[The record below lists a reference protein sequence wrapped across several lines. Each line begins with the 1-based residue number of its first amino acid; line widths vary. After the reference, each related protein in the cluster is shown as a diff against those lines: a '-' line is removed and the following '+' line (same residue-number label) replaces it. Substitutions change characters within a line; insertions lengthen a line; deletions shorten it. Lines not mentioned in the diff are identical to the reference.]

1 MGRKIIVLGLTTGL
15 SLLLVSRQTPPRR
28 IDPAKANTTVL
39 TAAAD
44 PTIETLYAT
53 FRNPPPEYSVSPYWF
68 WNGKVTAAETRRQIG
83 EMVRQNVR
91 SAVIMNWAGLEPAYL
106 SEPYWREVGAAL
118 DAARASGLT
127 LNFSDE
133 FLWPSGQAW
142 DYASLK
148 REPSRVLQLH
158 PEYRMRRLT
167 CRRMDPAPAALA
179 ADPEVVVAARVD
191 ASGTIDEQ
199 TLTLLPAGGRGA
211 WKAPA
216 PDWKLFVYTPVPAIE
231 RGTRVDL
238 LNPTAVKVFIDLVY
252 GEFARRF
259 PRHLGSTIKF
269 FVSDHE
275 GAYGAPLPFTP
286 ALWETFRK
294 RHGYDLRRFLPLT
307 DRATPRG
314 AEIRRDYLDTVSH
327 LYAASFVQQITDWCT
342 RHGVR
347 HGHSD
352 IEESLRFQVMW
363 TGDMFRL
370 WRASS
375 AVYIDALLDRAR
387 MPVDFQEAGSVAHFE
402 GRPLMVENQGLTGYD
417 SYWSLEKA
425 RLGTNMCLL
434 WGVTRLIPHYF
445 EYDPG
450 HIQYPPSWFRT
461 QPLWRYFHHY
471 ADLSSRG
478 LFMNSLG
485 RHNAPIAIYYP
496 LESAFAASD
505 GLFQETGR
513 SIFLWHNQMDQ
524 TQDSYTAL
532 QLELSRQGWE
542 YHILDSHYLRK
553 TEVKGSTLQLSGE
566 QFRVLILPPM
576 TDIAPESA
584 EKIGRFARAGGLVI
598 ALGFQPSALSGI
610 PMRRFPVRDHT
621 LFMDRLDY
629 TVPIQVPGP
638 VRNDLGPPLDAI
650 RAVLPPAVE
659 ILSGSR
665 DHLFFARRFATDG
678 EWYWAVND
686 SPESRQV
693 KARFPIP
700 GVFEKWDAETGAR
713 TTLAASGSVLTLDFG
728 PWDGYFVVRH
738 SGSATAPP
746 IRAGAC
752 RLLLEL
758 PGSGWRFTPES
769 PVPVPYAKAEGSA
782 EPVWLAPERL
792 ANRNWWLAGPYPYGD
807 HQGFFD
813 RYPPEKGF
821 DATDPAWKWFE
832 SPTVAVRPPVLF
844 FGAKDFDE
852 FEAPEPTPVRNGV
865 FYAYGN
871 VWSSGAR
878 PGRAAVAAADSVK
891 LWWNGKL
898 ELARHLHPPFVNL
911 RDPWSYRPRID
922 IRKGWNSVLL
932 KIGPNPMGATGFL
945 FRITDEQGN
954 TLRDLV
960 YARDRTLP
968 PPHPRRVHLTVE
980 APPGS
985 DGKSLLLDLDEN
997 AIPERAVMFAP
1008 RTTPFTLA
1016 SWTDSTLANYSGSA
1030 LYETEFHLDEVPDG
1044 ESLIL
1049 DLGKVG
1055 LAAEV
1060 WLNGQKA
1067 GERVWRPYEL
1077 DITPFVRRG
1086 VNRLKIRVANSNAGW
1101 MAQGPPIYGRD
1112 AWSGLNFKSERDR
1125 LQTLRPNGLEG
1136 PVRILVWKVEKKR

>member
-1 MGRKIIVLGLTTGL
+1 MILGLTVVFPLFLG
-15 SLLLVSRQTPPRR
+15 SRQTQPKR
-28 IDPAKANTTVL
+28 IDPSKAHVASLVDAAKPNL
-39 TAAAD
+39 
-44 PTIETLYAT
+44 ETLYTA
-53 FRNPPPEYSVSPYWF
+53 FRNPSPEYSISPYWF
-68 WNGKVTAAETRRQIG
+68 WNGKVTAKETRRQIN
-83 EMVRQNVR
+83 EMVRQEVR

-106 SEPYWREVGAAL
+106 SEPFWREVGVAL
-118 DAARASGLT
+118 DAARDAGMT

-142 DYASLK
+142 DYASLN

-167 CRRMDPAPAALA
+167 CRQIRSGESTVLD
-179 ADPEVVVAARVD
+179 ADAEVVVAARVD
-191 ASGTIDEQ
+191 ASGAIDKQ
-199 TLTLLPAGGRGA
+199 TLTLLPAARIPK

-216 PDWKLFVYTPVPAIE
+216 ADWRLFVYTPIPSFE
-231 RGTRVDL
+231 RGVRVDL
-238 LNPTAVKVFIDLVY
+238 LNPAAVKVFIDLVY

-275 GAYGAPLPFTP
+275 GAYGSPLPFTP
-286 ALWETFRK
+286 ALWEAFRK
-294 RHGYDLRRFLPLT
+294 RHGYDLRRFLPLA
-307 DRATPRG
+307 DQLTPQ
-314 AEIRRDYLDTVSH
+314 AAKIRRDYLDTIAR

-375 AVYIDALLDRAR
+375 AVYVDALLDRAR
-387 MPVDFQEAGSVAHFE
+387 MPVDFQEAESVAHFE
-402 GRPLMVENQGLTGYD
+402 DRPFMVENQGLTGYD
-417 SYWSLEKA
+417 SFWSMEKA

-450 HIQYPPSWFRT
+450 HIQYPPSWFLT

-471 ADLSSRG
+471 ADMARRG
-478 LFMNSLG
+478 LFMNSAG
-485 RHNAPIAIYYP
+485 RHNSPIAVYYP

-505 GLFQETGR
+505 GLFKETGR
-513 SIFLWHNQMDQ
+513 SVFLWHNQMDQ
-524 TQDSYTAL
+524 TQDYYSAL
-532 QLELSRQGWE
+532 QLELARQGWE

-553 TEVKGSTLQLSGE
+553 AELFGSKLQLAGE
-566 QFRVLILPPM
+566 QFRVLLLPPM

-584 EKIGRFARAGGLVI
+584 DQIRRFARAGGVVI
-598 ALGFQPSALSGI
+598 ALGFQPPALEGI
-610 PMRRFPVRDHT
+610 NMRRFPIHDHGP
-621 LFMDRLDY
+621 FMDRLDY
-629 TVPIQVPGP
+629 TVQIQVPEP
-638 VRNDLGPPLDAI
+638 VRADLAPVLEAI
-650 RAVLPPAVE
+650 RAVQPPVVE

-665 DHLFFARRFATDG
+665 DHLFFSRRFTADA

-686 SPESRQV
+686 TSEPRQV
-693 KARFPIP
+693 KARFPFP

-713 TTLAASGSVLTLDFG
+713 TTLAAQGSVLTLDFG

-738 SGSATAPP
+738 SGRATAPP
-746 IRAGAC
+746 IRTGT
-752 RLLLEL
+752 RRVLLEL
-758 PGSGWRFTPES
+758 PSSGWQFTPES

-792 ANRNWWLAGPYPYGD
+792 ANRDWWLAGPYPYGD

-813 RYPPEKGF
+813 AFPPEKGF
-821 DATDPAWKWFE
+821 DASDPAWKWFE
-832 SPTVAVRPPVLF
+832 SPTFAVRPPVLF
-844 FGAKDFDE
+844 FGSKDFDE
-852 FEAPEPTPVRNGV
+852 FEPPTIAGRTPVRNGV
-865 FYAYGN
+865 FYAYVN
-871 VWSSGAR
+871 VWSPAAR
-878 PGRAAVAAADSVK
+878 QGCAAVAAADSVK

-922 IRKGWNSVLL
+922 IRKGWNFVLL

-945 FRITDEQGN
+945 FRITDKQEN
-954 TLRDLV
+954 TMRDIV
-960 YARDRTLP
+960 YARDRKLP
-968 PPHPRRVHLTVE
+968 PPHPRRVRLTVE
-980 APPGS
+980 APPGT
-985 DGKSLLLDLDEN
+985 DEKSLSIDMDEN
-997 AIPERAVMFAP
+997 EIPERPVTFAP

-1030 LYETEFHLDEVPDG
+1030 LYETTFRMDAVPAG

-1049 DLGKVG
+1049 DLGEVG
-1055 LAAEV
+1055 LSAEV

-1067 GERVWRPYEL
+1067 GERAWRPFEL
-1077 DITPFVRRG
+1077 DITPFARRG

-1112 AWSGLNFKSERDR
+1112 AWSGLKFESERDR
-1125 LQTLRPNGLEG
+1125 LRTLRPNGLEG
-1136 PVRILVWKVEKKR
+1136 PVRILSVKPERSR